1 MSRTPGGDNPTNEY
15 LQGWESLKRM
25 IIEENAS
32 WSGSERNLVYLNMGD
47 GLFCDVSSISGADCI
62 GDGRSLVATDW
73 DDDGKLDFLLR
84 NRTAPRLQ
92 LFRNQVED
100 RGNFVALDLR
110 GTKSNRDAIGA
121 HVTVVA
127 GGRELKQTLHAGDG
141 FLAQSSKRMH
151 FGLGG
156 AETIDRIEVHWPSGA
171 RSVFDGPEA
180 NGRYLAVEGAAELEP
195 VAARTLAR
203 FATLEPAPL
212 ARDTSGIPR
221 LDLRE
226 KVPMAPI
233 VVPSFENAARRAGDL
248 QGGPVLLNLWSTTCA
263 NCLKEFKA
271 FHEERERIRESGL
284 RIVTLCA
291 DAGSAG
297 PRVNELLGEFGLEED
312 AGYVDA
318 QLSGVL
324 QILFELV
331 IGSRETIP
339 LPMSLLLDEKAQLV
353 ALYFGRVDLE
363 QLMADVSALQRM
375 NADDLSDVSL
385 APGVWLVRAKR
396 SFGGMIKALREDGQ
410 DSLANFY
417 RKVSRER
424 P

>member
-1 MSRTPGGDNPTNEY
+1 MSRTPKGDHPTNEY

-32 WSGSERNLVYLNMGD
+32 WSGNERNVVYLNMRD
-47 GLFCDVSSISGADCI
+47 GLFCDVSSISGADSI
-62 GDGRSLVATDW
+62 GDGRSLVSTDW
-73 DDDGKLDFLLR
+73 DDDGQLDFLLR

-92 LFRNQVED
+92 LFRNQAEGA
-100 RGNFVALDLR
+100 RHFLTLDLR
-110 GTKSNRDAIGA
+110 GTASNRDAIGA

-127 GGRELKQTLHAGDG
+127 GGRTMKQTLHAGDG

-151 FGLGG
+151 FGLGD
-156 AETIDRIEVHWPSGA
+156 ADTVERIEVSWPSGA
-171 RSVFDGPEA
+171 RSVYDGAEVD
-180 NGRYLAVEGAAELEP
+180 GRYLAVEGDAELEP

-203 FATLEPAPL
+203 FAALEPSPL
-212 ARDTSGIPR
+212 SRDTSGIPR

-226 KVPMAPI
+226 KIPMSRI
-233 VVPSFENAARRAGDL
+233 VLPSFENAERRGGDL
-248 QGGPVLLNLWSTTCA
+248 EGSPVLLNLWSTTCA
-263 NCLKEFKA
+263 NCLREFEG
-271 FHEERERIRESGL
+271 FRERRARLEKSGL
-284 RIVTLCA
+284 RVVTMCA
-291 DAGSAG
+291 DAETAG
-297 PRVNELLGEFGLEED
+297 GRVDELLEEFGLTKD

-318 QLSGVL
+318 NLSGVL
-324 QILFELV
+324 EILFELV

-339 LPMSLLLDEKAQLV
+339 LPMSLLLDEKSQLV
-353 ALYFGRVDLE
+353 ALYFGPVDFE
-363 QLMADVSALQRM
+363 QLMADVSALEHM
-375 NADDLSDVSL
+375 DPDDLSDVSL

-396 SFGGMIKALREDGQ
+396 SYGGMIKALREAGQ